1 MHISRIFT
9 KFAYKLCIRVIR
21 NYVFEHYKV
30 TKNQRDAQLFKHNIN
45 QLFRRFSI
53 PPTGFNN
60 VNIINLLY
68 ILDFANIY
76 TRGVTEV
83 TGVTGVTLCDCRERL
98 PRLPWLPLGC
108 LNVISLGLVVL
119 TLAKIWNMEVRN
131 AEQLFVVWG
140 KSSNF
145 ALGKKLGN
153 GLSFPSAHRGK

>member
-1 MHISRIFT
+1 M
-9 KFAYKLCIRVIR
+9 IR

-76 TRGVTEV
+76 TRGVT
-83 TGVTGVTLCDCRERL
+83 GVTGVTLCNCRGRL
-98 PRLPWLPLGC
+98 PRLPRLPLMF
-108 LNVISLGLVVL
+108 L
-119 TLAKIWNMEVRN
+119 
-131 AEQLFVVWG
+131 
-140 KSSNF
+140 
-145 ALGKKLGN
+145 
-153 GLSFPSAHRGK
+153 

>member
-1 MHISRIFT
+1 MYSAVKLSDMTSRSEKRGTTLLRGKFPRSLTKSLEKSLHISRIFT

-76 TRGVTEV
+76 TRGVT
-83 TGVTGVTLCDCRERL
+83 GVTGVTLGDCRERL
-98 PRLPWLPLGC
+98 PRLPLMFL
-108 LNVISLGLVVL
+108 
-119 TLAKIWNMEVRN
+119 
-131 AEQLFVVWG
+131 
-140 KSSNF
+140 
-145 ALGKKLGN
+145 
-153 GLSFPSAHRGK
+153 